1 MSEAIVNSS
10 QNVLADER
18 FNARRWWLFTPTV
31 DLSVFLGSA
40 VVAVFALFVGAR
52 WGVNETPDWTWIWA
66 ILLIDVAHVWA
77 TAFRVYLD
85 PAEVRRRPALYLLTP
100 IVGLSLGIALYSE
113 SDIWF
118 WRTLAYL
125 AVFHFVRQQYGWVAL
140 YRARMNERD
149 RAGKWIDTIAVYMA
163 TLYPLAYWHTHLP
176 REFWWFLKDDFAP
189 LPALI
194 ERALWPIYCLSL
206 AVYFARS
213 FYRWLIRREINP
225 GKDIVVG
232 TTALCWYLGIV
243 ALNSDYAFAVTNVI
257 IHGVPYLAL
266 VYFYARRRRD
276 ESNRAYRFL
285 ARSPLIFLA
294 TLWVFAFV
302 EELLWHRS
310 VWHERMWLFGGA
322 WDSLAEIKFIIVPL
336 LALPQLTHYLLDGFI
351 WRRRGNPDLRLS
363 D

>member
-1 MSEAIVNSS
+1 MSESS
-10 QNVLADER
+10 INLSQTASVIE
-18 FNARRWWLFTPTV
+18 ARTRWWLFTPAV

-40 VVAVFALFVGAR
+40 IVAVFALFVGAR
-52 WGVNETPDWTWIWA
+52 FGVSETPDWTWIWA

-85 PAEVRRRPALYLLTP
+85 PAEVRRRLALYLLTP
-100 IVGLSLGIALYSE
+100 IIGLSLGIALYSE

-140 YRARMNERD
+140 YRARMNERGQL
-149 RAGKWIDTIAVYMA
+149 GKWIDTIAVYMA
-163 TLYPLAYWHTHLP
+163 TLYPLAYWHTNLP

-189 LPALI
+189 LPTLV
-194 ERALWPIYCLSL
+194 ERVLWPVYCLSL

-213 FYRWLIRREINP
+213 LYRWLIKREINP

-266 VYFYARRRRD
+266 VYFYARRRRE
-276 ESNRAYRFL
+276 ESNRVYRLL

-294 TLWVFAFV
+294 SLWVFAFV
-302 EELLWHRS
+302 EELFWHRS
-310 VWHERMWLFGGA
+310 VWHERTWLFGGA